1 MGYLFSGGKM
11 EDLAW
16 KILLSLSGSL
26 FGTFSLFILV
36 SIVVESWM
44 TGAPAFPKDLLT
56 PPSDSPFEKVAFPS
70 SDGITLRGWFFPP
83 PKPNGPVIIYA
94 HGSGRDLREG
104 LPLVPL
110 FQKAG
115 LGLLLFS
122 YRNHGFSDRTSNGH
136 TYGLKESEDLDAAVQ
151 FLKSIGYKSIA
162 LMGYSLGAASAIM
175 SAARNPEVKAVVAI
189 APFASA
195 FDLWFSNSPPFIP
208 RPLLY
213 VTLWLTE
220 KRKGIKLAAI
230 SPEKAMKY
238 IAPRPILLIQG
249 TKDSYI
255 PPAHTRRLMEA
266 AGAGARLLLLD
277 GADHKSVFLP
287 GVIKKQELIIGFLR
301 EALH

>member
-1 MGYLFSGGKM
+1 M
-11 EDLAW
+11 EELVL

-26 FGTFSLFILV
+26 FGTFSLFVLV
-36 SIVVESWM
+36 SLVLESWM
-44 TGAPAFPKDLLT
+44 TGAPAFPKGHLNL
-56 PPSDSPFEKVAFPS
+56 PSDSPFEEVAFPS

-104 LPLVPL
+104 LPLVPIL
-110 FQKAG
+110 QKG
-115 LGLLLFS
+115 GFGLLLFS
-122 YRNHGFSDRTSNGH
+122 YRNHGFSDWTSNGH
-136 TYGLKESEDLDAAVQ
+136 TYGMKESEDLDAAVQ
-151 FLKSIGYKSIA
+151 FLKGRGYSSIG
-162 LMGYSLGAASAIM
+162 LMGYSLGAASAII

-220 KRKGIKLAAI
+220 KRKGIKLADI
-230 SPEKAMKY
+230 SPEKAIKD

-255 PPAHTRRLMEA
+255 PLSHTRRLLEA
-266 AGAGARLLLLD
+266 AGKGARLLLLD
-277 GADHKSVFLP
+277 GANHKSVLLP
-287 GVIKKQELIIGFLR
+287 GVIKKQDLIIDFLR
-301 EALH
+301 KALH